1 MNKISK
7 KIVSLI
13 TMAAFVLTLVP
24 AAAFADTSKAEAGTT
39 VTVTDVDYETAK
51 VDIQV
56 GPADFKDLQD
66 TAAQNT
72 NIVVWATDGENK
84 VVPNTDVTY
93 TLTDGTAA
101 KMWTPTGEPGND
113 FAVLSAPATVK
124 DLVSVNATFVNPGTY
139 TLHAAINTALATDL
153 AGMQAQEIGKG
164 DVFSTR
170 FANEEFSYYGVIAN
184 NSSVEETATVN
195 IGKALT
201 TGFLINAAD
210 TYGTTDELDNV
221 VVWAEE
227 NGKVS
232 NNVTFSNAA
241 GNLSTIGTTD
251 NVFSAGSVDNKTELK
266 ATFSKA
272 GTYTLHAGVGTSLTQ
287 ARQHDLNGTTTV
299 TVTNKDVA
307 AAKIVDAEADID
319 NVGTKAIPFKNGIGD
334 LDLTGTN
341 FSYDGIDK
349 ITIKGT
355 VVDEDGNPV
364 VGKKITATTNKDS
377 VVEMDGNAASD
388 VTDNFGEFEITFVMQ
403 DQSNAT
409 VTLTD
414 EDNNISYTIQI
425 WAKKTTADNIDRT
438 LTGGYVL
445 AGNDSKYGDDV
456 YGGNAKVSFAD
467 AVQFKV
473 TGDGEEMTGD
483 AAIAGSKIDVR
494 TVPSGSTLKDN
505 NKTTVNGDSTNVLA
519 LVWDKDNGVYTLA
532 YTGATY
538 ATDLIPGKYE
548 VRVALANGDD
558 ATVTFN
564 VAKFGK
570 VQDTVLDITARDY
583 DQSPANPNEEVM
595 SVDDTIT
602 LGQQV
607 TVTAKYVDGNGIKVP
622 AKYVSF
628 NFNGKAVS
636 DWSKWNNVFATQMDI
651 PANESLIGTT
661 VKVVAFNTANK
672 QLVEKTLTVADSYT
686 DKSLEF
692 SSDNGSIS
700 KDNKVNVSV
709 VNEDGKVQQVEG
721 YMTAWVADQ
730 SNEDAKI
737 SVDVN
742 KNGVHDVQNGKG
754 SLTVYA
760 DQETTADIVVVVKA
774 GTEAYYGTL
783 EYTFGSENAIA
794 NRTVVMTI
802 DSTDYVVNNK
812 IFTGDAAPYIDSNW
826 RTMVP
831 IRALAEA
838 FDAEVIWN
846 QDDSTVT
853 INFDGDTQ
861 IVMTVGETAYT
872 VDGAE
877 ATMDTEPVNAGDRV
891 YVPVRFAAEG
901 LGFSVLPLYNEAG
914 LTASVVFQ
922 K

>member
-24 AAAFADTSKAEAGTT
+24 AAAFAAPVKDSTYTVSDSTAAAYNKTT
-39 VTVTDVDYETAK
+39 VNITLSDKDKTDYAGGNILVWAEKDGQVVNDVTYAGAEEVEKYKDGYLGAFVGNLTNQTVDLTFATAGEYQIYVALNTGATSIAQAKEHLIIDGGVSFTTKHADVDYSGYGVVSNGVVAETYAAEVGDT
-51 VDIQV
+51 VDTT
-56 GPADFKDLQD
+56 F
-66 TAAQNT
+66 
-72 NIVVWATDGENK
+72 VVNYAENK
-84 VVPNTDVTY
+84 
-93 TLTDGTAA
+93 GT
-101 KMWTPTGEPGND
+101 KSPIE
-113 FAVLSAPATVK
+113 
-124 DLVSVNATFVNPGTY
+124 
-139 TLHAAINTALATDL
+139 
-153 AGMQAQEIGKG
+153 
-164 DVFSTR
+164 
-170 FANEEFSYYGVIAN
+170 
-184 NSSVEETATVN
+184 
-195 IGKALT
+195 
-201 TGFLINAAD
+201 
-210 TYGTTDELDNV
+210 NV
-221 VVWAEE
+221 WVWAEDKDGE
-227 NGKVS
+227 VADVVTFDGVKGSKEVGTITNGKPEVK
-232 NNVTFSNAA
+232 VTF
-241 GNLSTIGTTD
+241 
-251 NVFSAGSVDNKTELK
+251 NKGGE
-266 ATFSKA
+266 
-272 GTYTLHAGVGTSLTQ
+272 YTLRAGIGEGVDQIKEDASYLADYTVVNVATEPVVIDKIDSVEATLTI
-287 ARQHDLNGTTTV
+287 NG
-299 TVTNKDVA
+299 KDQ
-307 AAKIVDAEADID
+307 DAEPINID
-319 NVGTKAIPFKNGIGD
+319 ANGIGK
-334 LDLTGTN
+334 LNLTGTG
-341 FSYDGIDK
+341 FAFDGVDT
-349 ITIKGT
+349 ITITG
-355 VVDEDGNPV
+355 VARDENGDPIQ
-364 VGKKITATTNKDS
+364 GKTITATTNKDT
-377 VVEMDGNAASD
+377 VVEFDKSENNVVTA
-388 VTDNFGEFEITFVMQ
+388 VTDNFGKFTISFKMPNKE
-403 DQSNAT
+403 NAT
-409 VTLTD
+409 VTLSNEEAD
-414 EDNNISYTIQI
+414 LSYTIQI
-425 WAKKTTADNIDRT
+425 WAVKSTAQNIDRT
-438 LTGGYVL
+438 LTDGYVL
-445 AGNDSKYGDDV
+445 AGNDSKYGAEV
-456 YGGNAKVSFAD
+456 YGDATTTPVSFAD
-467 AVQFKV
+467 AVAFKITDQQGEAL
-473 TGDGEEMTGD
+473 TGQAAADG
-483 AAIAGSKIDVR
+483 AKIDVR
-494 TVPSGSTLKDN
+494 AVGKNSTLKASD
-505 NKTTVNGDSTNVLA
+505 LQ
-519 LVWDKDNGVYTLA
+519 LIWDADAGVYTLG
-532 YTGATY
+532 YVDDGY
-538 ATDLIPGKYE
+538 AKDLVPGKYE
-548 VRVALANGDD
+548 VRVALPSQDA

-570 VQDTVLDITARDY
+570 VQDTVLAVTARDY

-595 SVDDTIT
+595 TVDDTIT
-602 LGQQV
+602 LGQMI
-607 TVTAKYVDGNGIKVP
+607 TVKAKYVDENGLKVP

-636 DWSKWNNVFATQMDI
+636 DWNKWNNVFATEPDI
-651 PANESLIGTT
+651 AANGSLIGTT

-692 SSDNGSIS
+692 SSDNGAIS
-700 KDNKVNVSV
+700 KDNKVNVTV
-709 VNEDGKVQQVEG
+709 VDANGKTQQVEG

-802 DSTDYVVNNK
+802 DSTEYVVNNK
-812 IFTGDAAPYIDSNW
+812 IITGDAAPYIDSNW

-831 IRALAEA
+831 IRALAES

-877 ATMDTEPVNAGDRV
+877 STMDTEPVNAGDRV

>member
-7 KIVSLI
+7 KIVSLV
-13 TMAAFVLTLVP
+13 TMAAFALTLVP
-24 AAAFADTSKAEAGTT
+24 MAAFAAPTSTQIASSVDVTTDKIASDDSATVDVKIDSADVGNGIVLWVQDANGIYDDATYSVDGTNVQKVSAGANDPWYGDQYAVFSASAATT
-39 VTVTDVDYETAK
+39 AKVTISGLVAGSYTVYAAANVGNQQNATWNDLTPLTYTDQDITVIPAADVDYSGYGVVTNGAVDETAA
-51 VDIQV
+51 VNV
-56 GPADFKDLQD
+56 GD
-66 TAAQNT
+66 TLNT
-72 NIVVWATDGENK
+72 RFVVNYDENTATDDQLGP
-84 VVPNTDVTY
+84 V
-93 TLTDGTAA
+93 AI
-101 KMWTPTGEPGND
+101 W
-113 FAVLSAPATVK
+113 AVA
-124 DLVSVNATFVNPGTY
+124 
-139 TLHAAINTALATDL
+139 
-153 AGMQAQEIGKG
+153 KG
-164 DVFSTR
+164 DKVGEVDTTV
-170 FANEEFSYYGVIAN
+170 EF
-184 NSSVEETATVN
+184 
-195 IGKALT
+195 
-201 TGFLINAAD
+201 
-210 TYGTTDELDNV
+210 
-221 VVWAEE
+221 
-227 NGKVS
+227 NGEKGSLGLLNVS
-232 NNVTFSNAA
+232 NADPEKVEVTFN
-241 GNLSTIGTTD
+241 
-251 NVFSAGSVDNKTELK
+251 
-266 ATFSKA
+266 KA
-272 GTYTLHAGVGTSLTQ
+272 GTYTLYAGIGSTVAVAKDHLLG
-287 ARQHDLNGTTTV
+287 DFTTV
-299 TVTNKDVA
+299 TVTAEPVVID
-307 AAKIVDAEADID
+307 KIDTVKANVENAVDGKTDKEYPI
-319 NVGTKAIPFKNGIGD
+319 TFKNGIGE
-334 LDLTGTN
+334 LDLTNTT
-341 FSYDGIDK
+341 FAFDGVDT
-349 ITIKGT
+349 ITITGIAK
-355 VVDEDGNPV
+355 DEN
-364 VGKKITATTNKDS
+364 GKALQGKTITATTNKDT
-377 VVEMDGNAASD
+377 VVEFDKDENNVVNA
-388 VTDNFGEFEITFVMQ
+388 VTDNYGKFTISFKMPNKE
-403 DQSNAT
+403 NAT
-409 VTLTD
+409 VTLVN
-414 EDNNISYTIQI
+414 EEANLSYTIQI
-425 WAKKTTADNIDRT
+425 WAVKSTAKDITRT
-438 LTGGYVL
+438 LTDGYVL
-445 AGNDSKYGDDV
+445 AGNDSKYGDEV
-456 YGGNAKVSFAD
+456 YGNNAEVSFAD
-467 AVQFKV
+467 AVAFKI
-473 TGDGEEMTGD
+473 TDQQGEAMTGQ
-483 AAIAGSKIDVR
+483 AAADGAKIDVR
-494 TVPSGSTLKDN
+494 AVAKNSTLK
-505 NKTTVNGDSTNVLA
+505 NGDLK
-519 LVWDKDNGVYTLA
+519 LIWDQDAGVYTLA
-532 YTGATY
+532 YTGKDAAGTY
-538 ATDLIPGKYE
+538 VKDLVPGKYE
-548 VRVALANGDD
+548 VRVALPSEDG

-570 VQDTVLDITARDY
+570 VQDTVLAVTARDY

-595 SVDDTIT
+595 TVDDTIT
-602 LGQQV
+602 LGQQI
-607 TVTAKYVDGNGIKVP
+607 TVNAKYVDENGLKVP

-636 DWSKWNNVFATQMDI
+636 DWNKWNNVFATEPDI
-651 PANESLIGTT
+651 AANDSLIGTT

-692 SSDNGSIS
+692 SSDNGAVS

-742 KNGVHDVQNGKG
+742 KNGAHDVQNGKG

-802 DSTDYVVNNK
+802 DSTEYVVNNK
-812 IFTGDAAPYIDSNW
+812 IITGDAAPYIDSNW

-831 IRALAEA
+831 IRALAES

>member
-7 KIVSLI
+7 KIVSLV
-13 TMAAFVLTLVP
+13 TMAAFAVTLVP
-24 AAAFADTSKAEAGTT
+24 AAAFAAPEDKTGYT
-39 VTVTDVDYETAK
+39 VEQTAY
-51 VDIQV
+51 
-56 GPADFKDLQD
+56 
-66 TAAQNT
+66 
-72 NIVVWATDGENK
+72 NK
-84 VVPNTDVTY
+84 
-93 TLTDGTAA
+93 
-101 KMWTPTGEPGND
+101 
-113 FAVLSAPATVK
+113 
-124 DLVSVNATFVNPGTY
+124 
-139 TLHAAINTALATDL
+139 
-153 AGMQAQEIGKG
+153 
-164 DVFSTR
+164 
-170 FANEEFSYYGVIAN
+170 
-184 NSSVEETATVN
+184 ATVN
-195 IGKALT
+195 ITLSDED
-201 TGFLINAAD
+201 LAAVQAD
-210 TYGTTDELDNV
+210 NDYNV
-221 VVWAEE
+221 VVWAEGA
-227 NGKVS
+227 NGVAEYDTVADYNVTAGATLSGQWEDAAVLNTLTGNDLSLEVTFTVGTNAADYDIYVAVNDDADEDGNTFQAIKEAKAAALTNADKTVEVDGAAFDKYSVYGKISGAAATNAEVTVDQELTTGFVVYDANHTATAAPFDKVWIWAEEEGVNGVS
-232 NNVTFSNAA
+232 NFLVVKDADDKAA
-241 GNLSTIGTTD
+241 DAVAYAINGASE
-251 NVFSAGSVDNKTELK
+251 ATEPVVYFTK
-266 ATFSKA
+266 D
-272 GTYTLHAGVGTSLTQ
+272 GTYTLHAGVGDTLGEAMTN
-287 ARQHDLNGTTTV
+287 DLQGTTTV
-299 TVTNKDVA
+299 KVTAKNVVA
-307 AAKIVDAEADID
+307 DKIENVVATID
-319 NVGTKAIPFKNGIGD
+319 NGGTQNITFTNNIGK

-341 FSYDGIDK
+341 FAYDGIDDIVLTGK
-349 ITIKGT
+349 
-355 VVDEDGNPV
+355 VVDENGRAV
-364 VGKKITATTNKDS
+364 VGKTVTATTNKNS
-377 VVEMDGNAASD
+377 VVEFDNNAA
-388 VTDNFGEFEITFVMQ
+388 TDATDQYGEFSIPFQMQ
-403 DQSNAT
+403 GRSNAT
-409 VTLTD
+409 VTLTVEGSD
-414 EDNNISYTIQI
+414 ISYTIQI
-425 WAKKTTADNIDRT
+425 TAAKATLDSIDRT
-438 LTGGYVL
+438 LTGGNIL
-445 AGNDSKYGDDV
+445 AGTDTKYAASV
-456 YGGNAKVSFAD
+456 YKNTPVYFTD
-467 AVQFKV
+467 AVQFKITDSEGEAV
-473 TGDGEEMTGD
+473 TRPLDKSEY
-483 AAIAGSKIDVR
+483 KIDVR
-494 TVPSGSTLKDN
+494 TVPDNPKATLSN
-505 NKTTVNGDSTNVLA
+505 NDLE
-519 LVWDKDNGVYTLA
+519 LVWDSAAGAYTLA
-532 YTGATY
+532 YVG
-538 ATDLIPGKYE
+538 TDYKADLLEGKYE
-548 VRVALANGDD
+548 VRVALVGGEEDN

-564 VAKFGK
+564 AVKFGK

-602 LGQQV
+602 LGQQI

-622 AKYVSF
+622 ANGIKDPANNVSF

-636 DWSKWNNVFATQMDI
+636 DWSKWNNVFATQRDI

-692 SSDNGSIS
+692 SSDSGAIS
-700 KDNKVNVSV
+700 KDNKVNVTV
-709 VNEDGKVQQVEG
+709 VDANGKTQQVEG

-783 EYTFGSENAIA
+783 EYTFGAEDALA

-802 DSTDYVVNNK
+802 DSTEYVVNNK
-812 IFTGDAAPYIDSNW
+812 IITGDAAPYIDNNW

-831 IRALAEA
+831 IRALAES

-901 LGFSVLPLYNEAG
+901 LGFNVLPLYNEAG

>member
-24 AAAFADTSKAEAGTT
+24 AAAFAAGPVDAGESSYTVAAADYNQLK
-39 VTVTDVDYETAK
+39 VTVDCK
-51 VDIQV
+51 
-56 GPADFKDLQD
+56 
-66 TAAQNT
+66 AA
-72 NIVVWATDGENK
+72 
-84 VVPNTDVTY
+84 
-93 TLTDGTAA
+93 DGTDADNYTA
-101 KMWTPTGEPGND
+101 
-113 FAVLSAPATVK
+113 LRIIVK
-124 DLVSVNATFVNPGTY
+124 DAAGNSLADNDNVTVQGPGDSYGNTITGHAAVEKLASAAGVQPYAQEPVYEFSNVPGGTY
-139 TLHAAINTALATDL
+139 TVEVYAQSAADAPFHKIAAEDAVVVYGVND
-153 AGMQAQEIGKG
+153 
-164 DVFSTR
+164 
-170 FANEEFSYYGVIAN
+170 ANRSEYGVIENGA
-184 NSSVEETATVN
+184 VKAEEATTVDTA
-195 IGKALT
+195 IT
-201 TGFLINAAD
+201 TGFVVRDAD
-210 TYGTTDELDNV
+210 GLPTTDDIDGTV
-221 VVWAEE
+221 IVWAEE
-227 NGKVS
+227 NGQPTNYVVFDAQKTQGLGAKNGATVKAPV
-232 NNVTFSNAA
+232 NEKTTLDVTF
-241 GNLSTIGTTD
+241 T
-251 NVFSAGSVDNKTELK
+251 
-266 ATFSKA
+266 KA
-272 GTYTLHAGVGTSLTQ
+272 GTYKLYAGVASDGTITTAKNKPLV
-287 ARQHDLNGTTTV
+287 GTTTV
-299 TVTNKDVA
+299 TVNPKNVTP
-307 AAKIVDAEADID
+307 AKITGVSADIEEGTAQTVK
-319 NVGTKAIPFKNGIGD
+319 NVVIPFKNGIGE
-334 LDLTGTN
+334 LDLTGTE
-341 FSYDGIDK
+341 FTYDGVNE
-349 ITIKGT
+349 ITIKGKL
-355 VVDEDGNPV
+355 VDEDGNPV
-364 VGKKITATTNKDS
+364 QGKTITATTNKDS
-377 VVEMDGNAASD
+377 VVEMDNNADTD
-388 VTDNFGEFEITFVMQ
+388 VTDQWGNFDITFVMQ
-403 DQSNAT
+403 DKSNAT
-409 VTLTD
+409 LTLTVAD
-414 EDNNISYTIQI
+414 TDLSYTIQI
-425 WAKKTTADNIDRT
+425 TAAKATAETIDRT
-438 LTGGYVL
+438 LTGGNVL
-445 AGNDSKYGDDV
+445 AGTDSKYAATV
-456 YGGNAKVSFAD
+456 YGNAATDPVYFTD
-467 AVQFKV
+467 AVQFAI
-473 TGDGEEMTGD
+473 TDSEGD
-483 AAIAGSKIDVR
+483 AITGPLTKDTDYKIEVR
-494 TVPSGSTLKDN
+494 TVPNNPKATLSNAD
-505 NKTTVNGDSTNVLA
+505 LE
-519 LVWDKDNGVYTLA
+519 LVWDSAAGAYTLA
-532 YTGATY
+532 YTGASKDGSSY
-538 ATDLIPGKYE
+538 KTDLLEGKYE
-548 VRVALANGDD
+548 VRVALVGGKEDN

-564 VAKFGK
+564 AVKFGK

-602 LGQQV
+602 LGQQI

-622 AKYVSF
+622 ANNVSF

-636 DWSKWNNVFATQMDI
+636 DWSKWNNVFATQRDI

-692 SSDNGSIS
+692 SSDSGAIS
-700 KDNKVNVSV
+700 KDNKVNVTV
-709 VNEDGKVQQVEG
+709 VDANGKTQQVEG

-760 DQETTADIVVVVKA
+760 DQESTADIVVVVKA

-783 EYTFGSENAIA
+783 EYTFGAEDALA

-802 DSTDYVVNNK
+802 DSTEYVVNNK
-812 IFTGDAAPYIDSNW
+812 IITGDAAPYIDSNW

-831 IRALAEA
+831 IRALAES

-901 LGFSVLPLYNEAG
+901 LGFNVLPLYNEAG

>member
-7 KIVSLI
+7 KIVALA

-24 AAAFADTSKAEAGTT
+24 GAAFAQVGQADRSTSFSVTETAYDTAEVDIHLGNND
-39 VTVTDVDYETAK
+39 VTESHNVVVWVTDGQK
-51 VDIQV
+51 V
-56 GPADFKDLQD
+56 L
-66 TAAQNT
+66 
-72 NIVVWATDGENK
+72 
-84 VVPNTDVTY
+84 VPKTDVTY
-93 TLTDGTAA
+93 TLGANTTYYNNTTAENWNNEGIILSTAA
-101 KMWTPTGEPGND
+101 DMTVEVKIPDVGYNKDYTVHVGLNENTPGAQSLDQLQQLGTGKTFTTE
-113 FAVLSAPATVK
+113 FADADYS
-124 DLVSVNATFVNPGTY
+124 G
-139 TLHAAINTALATDL
+139 
-153 AGMQAQEIGKG
+153 
-164 DVFSTR
+164 
-170 FANEEFSYYGVIAN
+170 YGVVKNGA
-184 NSSVEETATVN
+184 VEKTATVAVDEVLKTSFVVN
-195 IGKALT
+195 HAYNQGTDDALN
-201 TGFLINAAD
+201 GVN
-210 TYGTTDELDNV
+210 
-221 VVWAEE
+221 VWAEE
-227 NGKVS
+227 QGKEGTQSTAVAFDGTPKTGNYGTVTNGSPEVD
-232 NNVTFSNAA
+232 VTF
-241 GNLSTIGTTD
+241 D
-251 NVFSAGSVDNKTELK
+251 
-266 ATFSKA
+266 KA
-272 GTYTLHAGVGTSLTQ
+272 GTYTLRAATADG
-287 ARQHDLNGTTTV
+287 DLQYTTVV
-299 TVTNKDVA
+299 TVTDKEVV
-307 AAKIVDAEADID
+307 AAKIEDVTAKTSNNGTDDITFDASNMGE
-319 NVGTKAIPFKNGIGD
+319 
-334 LDLTGTN
+334 LDLTTVDPN
-341 FSYDGIDK
+341 FDYDGIDK
-349 ITIKGT
+349 VTISGT

-364 VGKKITATTNKDS
+364 QGKTVTATTNKDS
-377 VVEMDGNAASD
+377 VVELDNNAESD
-388 VTDNFGEFEITFVMQ
+388 VTDNFGHFDITFVIKG
-403 DQSNAT
+403 QSNAT
-409 VTLTD
+409 VTLTVAD
-414 EDNNISYTIQI
+414 TDLSYTIQI
-425 WAKKTTADNIDRT
+425 WAKKTAADNIDRT

-445 AGNDSKYGDDV
+445 AGNDSKYGDAV
-456 YGGNAKVSFAD
+456 YGGNATVSFAD

-494 TVPSGSTLKDN
+494 TVPNGSTLKDN

-519 LVWDKDNGVYTLA
+519 LVWDKENGVYTLA

-570 VQDTVLDITARDY
+570 VQDTVLAVTARDY

-595 SVDDTIT
+595 TVDDTIT
-602 LGQQV
+602 LGQQI
-607 TVTAKYVDGNGIKVP
+607 TVNAKYVDENGLKVP

-636 DWSKWNNVFATQMDI
+636 DWNKWNNVFATEPDI
-651 PANESLIGTT
+651 PANDSLIGTT

-783 EYTFGSENAIA
+783 EYTFGSEDALA

-853 INFDGDTQ
+853 INFDGDTT

-877 ATMDTEPVNAGDRV
+877 ATMDTEPVNTGSRV
-891 YVPVRFAAEG
+891 YVPIRFAAEG
-901 LGFSVLPLYNEAG
+901 LGFSVTPLYNADG

-922 K
+922 R

>member
-24 AAAFADTSKAEAGTT
+24 AAAFAAPVKDSTYTVSDSTAAAYNKTT
-39 VTVTDVDYETAK
+39 VNITLSDKDKTDYAGGNILVWAEKDGQVVNDVTYAGAEEVEKYKDGYLGAFVGNLTNQTVDLTFATAGEYQIYVALNTGATSIAQAKEHLIIDGGVSFTTKHADVDYSGYGVVSNGVVAETYAAEVGDT
-51 VDIQV
+51 VDTT
-56 GPADFKDLQD
+56 F
-66 TAAQNT
+66 
-72 NIVVWATDGENK
+72 VVNYAENK
-84 VVPNTDVTY
+84 
-93 TLTDGTAA
+93 
-101 KMWTPTGEPGND
+101 
-113 FAVLSAPATVK
+113 
-124 DLVSVNATFVNPGTY
+124 
-139 TLHAAINTALATDL
+139 
-153 AGMQAQEIGKG
+153 
-164 DVFSTR
+164 
-170 FANEEFSYYGVIAN
+170 
-184 NSSVEETATVN
+184 
-195 IGKALT
+195 
-201 TGFLINAAD
+201 
-210 TYGTTDELDNV
+210 GTTSPIENV
-221 VVWAEE
+221 WVWAEDKD
-227 NGKVS
+227 GDVADV
-232 NNVTFSNAA
+232 VTFTDTKDNDTAK
-241 GNLSTIGTTD
+241 GRLEIGTVNNGDPVVKVTF
-251 NVFSAGSVDNKTELK
+251 NKGGEYTLRAGIGESVDQIKEDASYLADYTVVNVATEPVVIDK
-266 ATFSKA
+266 IDTVEAT
-272 GTYTLHAGVGTSLTQ
+272 LTIDGEAQ
-287 ARQHDLNGTTTV
+287 AAEPIN
-299 TVTNKDVA
+299 
-307 AAKIVDAEADID
+307 IDA
-319 NVGTKAIPFKNGIGD
+319 NGIGK
-334 LDLTGTN
+334 LNLTGTKFAFN
-341 FSYDGIDK
+341 GIDTVT
-349 ITIKGT
+349 ITGIAK
-355 VVDEDGNPV
+355 DENGDPIQ
-364 VGKKITATTNKDS
+364 GKTITATTNKDT
-377 VVEMDGNAASD
+377 VVEFDKSENNVVTA
-388 VTDNFGEFEITFVMQ
+388 VTDNFGKFTISFKMPNKE
-403 DQSNAT
+403 NAT
-409 VTLTD
+409 VTLSNEEAD
-414 EDNNISYTIQI
+414 LSYTIQI
-425 WAKKTTADNIDRT
+425 WAVKSTAQNIDRT
-438 LTGGYVL
+438 LTDGYVL
-445 AGNDSKYGDDV
+445 AGNDSKYGDAV
-456 YGGNAKVSFAD
+456 YGNNAEVSFAD
-467 AVQFKV
+467 AVQFKI
-473 TGDGEEMTGD
+473 TDQQGEEMTGQTT
-483 AAIAGSKIDVR
+483 ATIDVR
-494 TVPSGSTLKDN
+494 AVAKNSTLKNDDL
-505 NKTTVNGDSTNVLA
+505 KLI
-519 LVWDKDNGVYTLA
+519 WDQDAGVYTLA
-532 YTGATY
+532 YTGGYTADGSTY
-538 ATDLIPGKYE
+538 KTDLVPGKYE
-548 VRVALANGDD
+548 VRVALPSEDA

-570 VQDTVLDITARDY
+570 VQDTVLAVTARDY

-595 SVDDTIT
+595 TVDDTIT
-602 LGQQV
+602 LGQMI
-607 TVTAKYVDGNGIKVP
+607 TVKAKYVDENGLKVP

-636 DWSKWNNVFATQMDI
+636 DWNKWNNVFATEPDI
-651 PANESLIGTT
+651 AANDSLIGTT

-692 SSDNGSIS
+692 SSDNGAVS

-742 KNGVHDVQNGKG
+742 KNGAHDVQNGKG

-802 DSTDYVVNNK
+802 DSTEYVVNNK
-812 IFTGDAAPYIDSNW
+812 IITGDAAPYIDSNW

-831 IRALAEA
+831 IRALAES

>member
-24 AAAFADTSKAEAGTT
+24 AAAFAADDSTYKVENTDTGVLT
-39 VTVTDVDYETAK
+39 VTVDLADDVTLNTAK
-51 VDIQV
+51 VNVDFLDAKGASIASSLDATVDVTTTGSATANPSSVSALADKGVTATAQQV
-56 GPADFKDLQD
+56 VFTFTGLEAGDYNVVAGLDADGGGSLDF
-66 TAAQNT
+66 T
-72 NIVVWATDGENK
+72 NIE
-84 VVPNTDVTY
+84 
-93 TLTDGTAA
+93 AA
-101 KMWTPTGEPGND
+101 K
-113 FAVLSAPATVK
+113 A
-124 DLVSVNATFVNPGTY
+124 VSVAE
-139 TLHAAINTALATDL
+139 TA
-153 AGMQAQEIGKG
+153 
-164 DVFSTR
+164 DVKYSV
-170 FANEEFSYYGVIAN
+170 YGVIENAAAADDA
-184 NSSVEETATVN
+184 VDVDEE
-195 IGKALT
+195 LT
-201 TGFLINAAD
+201 TGF
-210 TYGTTDELDNV
+210 V
-221 VVWAEE
+221 VYDAYHHATSDAFDKVWIWAEE
-227 NGKVS
+227 GNELS
-232 NNVTFSNAA
+232 NFFVLGDGSTKDVNYNAYYVTDASEATNPVVTF
-241 GNLSTIGTTD
+241 T
-251 NVFSAGSVDNKTELK
+251 
-266 ATFSKA
+266 KA
-272 GTYTLHAGVGTSLTQ
+272 GTYTLHAGVGEYLAQAMDNELQGTSTI
-287 ARQHDLNGTTTV
+287 TV
-299 TVTNKDVA
+299 SDKVTAAAELKDVKA
-307 AAKIVDAEADID
+307 TVRNGETNALIGTQNITFKS
-319 NVGTKAIPFKNGIGD
+319 NVGK
-334 LDLTGTN
+334 LDLTAAN
-341 FSYDGIDK
+341 LSDFAYDGIDT
-349 ITIKGT
+349 ITISGT
-355 VVDEDGNPV
+355 LVDEDGHAV
-364 VGKKITATTNKDS
+364 IGKKITATTNKDS
-377 VVEMDGNAASD
+377 VVEMEDNAATD
-388 VTDNFGEFEITFVMQ
+388 VTDQYGNFDITFVMQ
-403 DQSNAT
+403 GQSNAT
-409 VTLTD
+409 VTLVD

-425 WAKKTTADNIDRT
+425 TAAKATAESIDRT
-438 LTGGYVL
+438 LTGGNIL
-445 AGNDSKYGDDV
+445 AGTDTKYAASV
-456 YGGNAKVSFAD
+456 YTKTPVNFSD
-467 AVQFKV
+467 AVQFEI
-473 TGDGEEMTGD
+473 TDTEEEAMT
-483 AAIAGSKIDVR
+483 SV
-494 TVPSGSTLKDN
+494 VPGYKLEIRDRAKNSTLEED
-505 NKTTVNGDSTNVLA
+505 DLA
-519 LVWDKDNGVYTLA
+519 LVWDSAAGAYTLA
-532 YTGATY
+532 YTGNYTADGSTY
-538 ATDLIPGKYE
+538 KTDLTEGKYE
-548 VRVALANGDD
+548 VRVALVDSEDN

-564 VAKFGK
+564 AVKFGK

-602 LGQQV
+602 LGQQI

-622 AKYVSF
+622 ANNVSF

-636 DWSKWNNVFATQMDI
+636 DWSKWNNVFATQRDI

-692 SSDNGSIS
+692 SSDSGAIS
-700 KDNKVNVSV
+700 KDNKVNVTV
-709 VNEDGKVQQVEG
+709 VDANGKTQQVEG

-760 DQETTADIVVVVKA
+760 DQESTADIVVVVKA

-783 EYTFGSENAIA
+783 EYTFGAEDALA

-802 DSTDYVVNNK
+802 DSTEYVVNNK
-812 IFTGDAAPYIDSNW
+812 IITGDAAPYIDSNW

-831 IRALAEA
+831 IRALAES